1 MTKRLPIV
9 GLLVL
14 LVTST
19 GLGPP
24 LAALAQ
30 APQIS
35 IEGQVV
41 NATPGGAGVGAVTV
55 ALHRQGQDGVAV
67 AVLETATDNRGR
79 FRFDGVPYDP
89 TLAYGITATYQ
100 EAIYVLD
107 LNLSTGTSGP
117 VTLEVYDSSEDDT
130 ALSASLASVLF
141 AWADEAEQ
149 TVSTLEI
156 VKIMNRSD
164 RTFVPGSGVMSF
176 LRFGLPDGA
185 QGLQIDTALPGADF
199 IQVDQGFALLASVPP
214 GEHEVMYTYRFPY
227 TGTDTEFTKSLRYGA
242 DLLRVLTPEE
252 TMDLSGGELGDTE
265 TVTIGDRR
273 YRLIQA
279 TGFPKGAQVSVRLI
293 ELPETLGVQ
302 SAEAVA
308 TRPDEGL
315 DRIRFEYAAPV
326 ALVVFMVSVMG
337 FAVWR
342 RTAER
347 RETLAASA
355 PPSQTQDEIQTIR
368 SMIADLEKGLRDGS
382 LTDNDYT
389 RRRAV
394 LDARLASL
402 DGE

>member
-1 MTKRLPIV
+1 MTRGLPLV
-9 GLLVL
+9 GLVL
-14 LVTST
+14 LWATIT
-19 GLGPP
+19 WLGPP
-24 LAALAQ
+24 PAALAQ

-35 IEGQVV
+35 IEGRVV

-55 ALHRQGQDGVAV
+55 ALHRQGQDGVALDT
-67 AVLETATDNRGR
+67 LETMTDVQGR
-79 FRFDGVPYDP
+79 FSFDNVSYDP
-89 TLAYGITATYQ
+89 AHTYGVSTTYQ
-100 EAIYVLD
+100 GAIYVLD
-107 LNLSTGTSGP
+107 LDLSAGTSGP
-117 VTLEVYDSSEDDT
+117 ITLEVYDSSDDDA

-156 VKIMNRSD
+156 VTIVNRSD

-199 IQVDQGFALLASVPP
+199 IQVDRGFALLASLPP

-227 TGTDTEFTKSLRYGA
+227 SGTGAEFTKSLRYGA

-252 TMDLSGGELGDTE
+252 AMDLSGGELGGTE
-265 TVTIGDRR
+265 TATIGDRR

-279 TGFPKGAQVSVRLI
+279 TGLPKGATISVRLI
-293 ELPETLGVQ
+293 ELPETQPVQ
-302 SAEAVA
+302 RAEGVA

-337 FAVWR
+337 FALWR
-342 RTAER
+342 RTSEQ
-347 RETLAASA
+347 REALAASA
-355 PPSQTQDEIQTIR
+355 PSAQTRDEIQTIR
-368 SMIADLEKGLRDGS
+368 SMIADLDKGLSDGS
-382 LTDNDYT
+382 LTEDDYT

-394 LDARLASL
+394 LGARLTSL
-402 DGE
+402 DD